1 MDEDVSENAQLETQQ
16 VDELFPK
23 TNERSE
29 IYYTLALCYCSEVR
43 IRLLWIFWGN
53 FRKTENSVY

>member
-16 VDELFPK
+16 VDDLFPK
-23 TNERSE
+23 TKERSE

-53 FRKTENSVY
+53 F